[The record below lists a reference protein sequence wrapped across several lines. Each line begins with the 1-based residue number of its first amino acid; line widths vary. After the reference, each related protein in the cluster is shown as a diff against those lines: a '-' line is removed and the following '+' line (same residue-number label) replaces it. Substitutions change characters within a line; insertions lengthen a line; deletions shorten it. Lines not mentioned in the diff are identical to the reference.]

1 MGNLVSVDVEGIYNK
16 LCEDLL
22 SNDPQRNKSGCLHW
36 ATPTMKTEQLTHFI
50 ECMGKN
56 TTLQRL
62 VLQDMDSLPA
72 ESHPLLAKAIQE
84 HPALTC
90 LGFHGRL
97 PKHDFMNVYADTF
110 GKSATLTEFEIEN
123 SIIPAP
129 AADSLIA
136 ILKQQQ
142 STPSSTT
149 TKLTSLKIKGC
160 QVSAEDLGRVTKAL
174 KESAT
179 TASSPTVSSTL
190 QALDITLKPP
200 VPAVEA
206 AKDLA
211 DFLQSPD
218 SALCA
223 VSLSGILG
231 DDVIPM
237 MMGGLK
243 KGPGRLQRLTVQGK
257 GVDDDQAMESIGA
270 LFLVENSSLARLDV
284 SDSNISSSTG
294 VYLAKALQQSFSKG
308 KEAAPLREL
317 YLSHNS
323 LGDMAT
329 VELAKAIEQPETY
342 AKNLQVLDMRLNQIG
357 TKGVVALS
365 KAIQMDHVVN
375 LEKLFLG
382 EEAIRGSRRFDTED
396 ANALAEMIQKNAS
409 LKELHFKDASF
420 HDEALE
426 KLFEAF
432 ALNTTLQKLHIACFT
447 MASLQKIITAVP
459 RLNLETISIG
469 ACGETQLDEATEKL
483 ILDNLAQN
491 KSLVEFKMD
500 SFKGRSEL
508 TWKSLKLKVDS
519 LLSDRKKDET
529 GGNASSSKRALN
541 TDGDG
546 VEESAKRSKSND

>member
-1 MGNLVSVDVEGIYNK
+1 MGNLVSVDVEGLYNK

-36 ATPTMKTEQLTHFI
+36 ATPTMKAEQLTHFI
-50 ECMGKN
+50 ECLGKN

-72 ESHPLLAKAIQE
+72 ESHPLLAKAVQE

-97 PKHDFMNVYADTF
+97 PKQDFMNVYADTF

-123 SIIPAP
+123 SIIPTP
-129 AADSLIA
+129 AVDSLIA
-136 ILKQQQ
+136 ILQQQQ
-142 STPSSTT
+142 SASSST
-149 TKLTSLKIKGC
+149 TKLTSLQVKGC
-160 QVSAEDLGRVTKAL
+160 QVSAEELGRLAKTL

-179 TASSPTVSSTL
+179 ASSSPTVSSTMQVL
-190 QALDITLKPP
+190 EITLKPP

-211 DFLQSPD
+211 DFLQAPD
-218 SALCA
+218 SALHT

-231 DDVIPM
+231 DGAIST
-237 MMGGLK
+237 MMGGLQ

-270 LFLVENSSLARLDV
+270 LFLVENSSLAILDV
-284 SDSNISSSTG
+284 SDSTISSSSG
-294 VYLAKALQQSFSKG
+294 VHLAKALQQSFSKG
-308 KEAAPLREL
+308 NEGAPLREL

-323 LGDMAT
+323 LGDTGT
-329 VELAKAIEQPETY
+329 VELAKAIEQPESYT
-342 AKNLQVLDMRLNQIG
+342 KNLKVLDMRLNQIG

-365 KAIQMDHVVN
+365 KAIQMDHVTN
-375 LEKLFLG
+375 LEKLCLG
-382 EEAIRGSRRFDTED
+382 EEAIRGSRRFETED
-396 ANALAEMIQKNAS
+396 ANALGEMIQKNTS
-409 LKELHFKDASF
+409 LKHLHLKDASF

-426 KLFEAF
+426 KVLP
-432 ALNTTLQKLHIACFT
+432 ALAQNTTLKKLHIACFT
-447 MASLQKIITAVP
+447 TASLQKIITTLP
-459 RLNLETISIG
+459 QLHLETICIS
-469 ACGETQLDEATEKL
+469 ACGETQLDEATEKSL
-483 ILDNLAQN
+483 LDNLAQN
-491 KSLVEFKMD
+491 KSLVEFNMD

-519 LLSDRKKDET
+519 LLSDRTKDET
-529 GGNASSSKRALN
+529 GATTSSTKRALN
-541 TDGDG
+541 TDGNG
-546 VEESAKRSKSND
+546 VEETAKRSKSD